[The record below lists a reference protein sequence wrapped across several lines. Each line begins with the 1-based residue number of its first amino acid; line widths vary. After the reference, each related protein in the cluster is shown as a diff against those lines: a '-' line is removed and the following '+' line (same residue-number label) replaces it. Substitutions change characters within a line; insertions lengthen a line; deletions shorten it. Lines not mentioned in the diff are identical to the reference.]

1 MSRRLAREL
10 ALKVLY
16 RYEEGDT
23 DLGAVLENVLQSRR
37 YGEKDRDFSRALVE
51 RTVANLN
58 VIDERIVAVL
68 ENWKYDRIS
77 VIDKVI
83 LRIGACELFYF
94 EDIPAQITINEAI
107 EIGKKYGGGDSAR
120 FINGVLDAI
129 RKNHEG
135 SDNK

>member
-10 ALKVLY
+10 ALKILY

-23 DLGAVLENVLQSRR
+23 DLPAVLESVLQSKR
-37 YGEKDRDFSRALVE
+37 YQPNDRDFSTLLVE
-51 RTVANLN
+51 RTVENLDL
-58 VIDERIVAVL
+58 IDRKIVEVL
-68 ENWKYDRIS
+68 QNWQYDRIS
-77 VIDKVI
+77 VVDKII

-94 EDIPAQITINEAI
+94 NDIPPQITINEAI

-129 RKNHEG
+129 RKSHEG
-135 SDNK
+135 SNNK